1 MVCVLLSLPATAAA
15 EWFDD
20 YERGVEALAR
30 GKPEQAV
37 QFLEKAIR
45 KRPEP
50 GSNLITYGTNRLE
63 EDFPYLKLAEAHLDS
78 GHLDA
83 AGAALERSNASGK
96 EPADARARLEAR
108 WRDAVR
114 ADEARHRKVAPP
126 PSPSPVPLEP
136 PKPTTTVAPVP
147 ARPAR
152 PAREKTGTLVVRS
165 EPESGASV
173 LANGRFLGLT
183 PLRVELDAGV
193 YEITVR
199 KEGIP
204 AEHVSVQVKRGET
217 NVVNIRLVEPPP
229 APRPER
235 RLPKPPPK
243 PVLEPPSLLVVSDP
257 PGTSVYLDDELI
269 GSTDPETGRLMKSGV
284 VVGSHRIRLSRAGYA
299 EIVGDIEI
307 EPGGETLYTGTL
319 SEVIPEVA
327 TPVEATPRAVDA
339 PAAPEEIAEMSGR
352 DWLVASMA
360 FSLAALLLVVRRWR
374 RALDQNLLTLTAG
387 APVERPRGTELA
399 PTQTKVAEDTTEG
412 SRFGEF
418 RLIKRLGRG
427 GMAVV
432 YLAERNGERCALKK
446 PLRALLGDDEF
457 RERFLREA
465 DIGRTL
471 HHPNIIRIFGRGEVN
486 GVPYFTME
494 LVEGGTLREKLRNR
508 ELSEP
513 RDAAAI
519 VLQIAEALDY
529 AHLKG
534 VVHRDLKPSN
544 IMILD
549 SGTVKVM
556 DYGIARAQRFEGLT
570 ATGAFLG
577 TPNYVAPE
585 TAEGKSTDAR
595 GDLYSLGIIFYEMMT
610 GQRPFDADN
619 PLVTLKKHCSEPPTP
634 PSLIAP
640 TVPRRLEGII
650 LKLLAKSPDD
660 RYPDAEHLLVDLR
673 DFSNK
678 AP

>member
-1 MVCVLLSLPATAAA
+1 MQGRTPVCTDKLVACPRHGYAQSAGVISSPTLR
-15 EWFDD
+15 
-20 YERGVEALAR
+20 RGR
-30 GKPEQAV
+30 PGQAI

-63 EDFPYLKLAEAHLDS
+63 AYFPYLKLAEAHLDS
-78 GHLDA
+78 GHFDA

-96 EPADARARLEAR
+96 EPADARDRLEVR
-108 WRDAVR
+108 WREAVR
-114 ADEARHRKVAPP
+114 ANEAQNRQAAPP
-126 PSPSPVPLEP
+126 PSPSPLPLEP
-136 PKPTTTVAPVP
+136 PKPTTTVAPVRS
-147 ARPAR
+147 ARA
-152 PAREKTGTLVVRS
+152 KTGTLVVRS

-183 PLRVELDAGV
+183 PLRVELDASE

-204 AEHVSVQVKRGET
+204 AEHVSVQVKPGET
-217 NVVNIRLVEPPP
+217 NVVNIRLVAPPP

-235 RLPKPPPK
+235 RLPKPVPEL
-243 PVLEPPSLLVVSDP
+243 VLDPPSLLVVSDP

-284 VVGSHRIRLSRAGYA
+284 VVGSHRIRLSRAGFV

-307 EPGGETLYTGTL
+307 EPGGETAYTGTL
-319 SEVIPEVA
+319 AEVIPEAA
-327 TPVEATPRAVDA
+327 TPVEVPPRAADA
-339 PAAPEEIAEMSGR
+339 PAAPEAIAERSGR

-360 FSLAALLLVVRRWR
+360 IGLAALLLVVRRWR
-374 RALDQNLLTLTAG
+374 RAPDQNLLTLTAG
-387 APVERPRGTELA
+387 AGGMEFA
-399 PTQTKVAEDTTEG
+399 PTRTRAAADTTEG

-418 RLIKRLGRG
+418 RLEKRLGRG

-446 PLRALLGDDEF
+446 PLSALLGDDEF

-471 HHPNIIRIFGRGEVN
+471 HHPNIIRIFEQGEVN
-486 GVPYFTME
+486 SVPYFTME
-494 LVEGGTLREKLRNR
+494 LVEGGTLREKLRKG
-508 ELSEP
+508 ELCEP
-513 RDAAAI
+513 RDAAAV

-549 SGTVKVM
+549 NGTVKVM

-585 TAEGKSTDAR
+585 TAEGKTTDAR
-595 GDLYSLGIIFYEMMT
+595 SDLYSLGIIFYEMMT
-610 GQRPFDADN
+610 GQRPFEADN
-619 PLVTLKKHCSEPPTP
+619 PLVTLRKHCSEPPTP

-640 TVPRRLEGII
+640 TVPRRLEAII

-673 DFSNK
+673 DYSNK

>member
-1 MVCVLLSLPATAAA
+1 
-15 EWFDD
+15 
-20 YERGVEALAR
+20 
-30 GKPEQAV
+30 
-37 QFLEKAIR
+37 
-45 KRPEP
+45 
-50 GSNLITYGTNRLE
+50 
-63 EDFPYLKLAEAHLDS
+63 
-78 GHLDA
+78 
-83 AGAALERSNASGK
+83 
-96 EPADARARLEAR
+96 
-108 WRDAVR
+108 
-114 ADEARHRKVAPP
+114 
-126 PSPSPVPLEP
+126 
-136 PKPTTTVAPVP
+136 
-147 ARPAR
+147 
-152 PAREKTGTLVVRS
+152 
-165 EPESGASV
+165 
-173 LANGRFLGLT
+173 
-183 PLRVELDAGV
+183 
-193 YEITVR
+193 
-199 KEGIP
+199 
-204 AEHVSVQVKRGET
+204 
-217 NVVNIRLVEPPP
+217 
-229 APRPER
+229 
-235 RLPKPPPK
+235 
-243 PVLEPPSLLVVSDP
+243 
-257 PGTSVYLDDELI
+257 
-269 GSTDPETGRLMKSGV
+269 
-284 VVGSHRIRLSRAGYA
+284 
-299 EIVGDIEI
+299 
-307 EPGGETLYTGTL
+307 
-319 SEVIPEVA
+319 
-327 TPVEATPRAVDA
+327 
-339 PAAPEEIAEMSGR
+339 
-352 DWLVASMA
+352 MA

-374 RALDQNLLTLTAG
+374 RAPDQNLLTLTAG

-446 PLRALLGDDEF
+446 HLSALLGDDEF

-513 RDAAAI
+513 RDATAV

-570 ATGAFLG
+570 ATGAFWG

-619 PLVTLKKHCSEPPTP
+619 PLVTLKKH
-634 PSLIAP
+634 
-640 TVPRRLEGII
+640 
-650 LKLLAKSPDD
+650 
-660 RYPDAEHLLVDLR
+660 
-673 DFSNK
+673 
-678 AP
+678 